1 MLREQPLNAGEEAY
15 GRPSTKQNGAP
26 DSREQVPA
34 CSLSLSLQFCSL
46 CWEGRLDLIDLVP
59 EQKVPAGHI
68 HTECLAGVQ
77 NVSLVSH
84 VYLSYA
90 KSTWSAAGHLL
101 LSWNSSS
108 LLLHSP
114 SSLHPRGAAS
124 GPWGSPLTLFLPG
137 AVMSDSPKL

>member
-26 DSREQVPA
+26 DSREQVLA
-34 CSLSLSLQFCSL
+34 CSLSLQFCSL
-46 CWEGRLDLIDLVP
+46 CREGRLDLIGLVP

-68 HTECLAGVQ
+68 HTKCLAGVK
-77 NVSLVSH
+77 NVSSVSH

-101 LSWNSSS
+101 LSWNP
-108 LLLHSP
+108 P
-114 SSLHPRGAAS
+114 SSPPPQPLVIASQRGCLRALGFPAHS
-124 GPWGSPLTLFLPG
+124 LPSWGSD
-137 AVMSDSPKL
+137 V